1 MTPEFSRPERV
12 EAIGGETRSIA
23 IEADADERRRL
34 AARFGLVAIDRL
46 FGRFALGR
54 DASGIAVDGIVE
66 AIVTQ
71 ACSVTGD
78 PVAANLAETV
88 ALRFI
93 EAVPLG
99 EDIEL
104 DDGALDT
111 IVIEGDV
118 IDFGEIAAETMALA
132 LDPFPRGPGAV
143 EALKAAS
150 VIGEGEVVRFGTLA
164 GLKAMLD
171 ER

>member
-12 EAIGGETRSIA
+12 DAIGGGARSIA

-46 FGRFALGR
+46 FGRFVLSR
-54 DASGIAVDGIVE
+54 DASGIAADGIVE

-71 ACSVTGD
+71 ACAVTGD
-78 PVAANLAETV
+78 PVVANVAEEV

-93 EAVPLG
+93 EAIPVN
-99 EDIEL
+99 EHVEL
-104 DDGALDT
+104 DDDALDT
-111 IVIEGDV
+111 IEIEGDV
-118 IDFGEIAAETMALA
+118 IDFGEIAAETTALA
-132 LDPFPRGPGAV
+132 LDPFPRGPRAA
-143 EALKAAS
+143 EALKAAG
-150 VIGEGEVVRFGTLA
+150 VTGEDEARPFGALA